1 MKSSYDRY
9 FLFYHVAKYK
19 SFTKA
24 AQVLS
29 SNQPNITHA
38 MNKLESELGCRLL
51 IRSNKGITL
60 TPEGESLYQRAAIAF
75 EQLTLAENELKAA
88 TSLSE
93 GSVTIGASETALHGF
108 LLLHLNEFRENHPG
122 IRIRIL
128 NSSNSSAVDAVHS
141 GKVDFSLVATPTGA
155 NRPMTETCLCSFHDI
170 LIAGKRYAYLADSPK
185 SLSDLSDIPLVC
197 MVESTN
203 TFAFYNQFYYENGLT
218 LKPDM
223 EVATTDLMLPFVKNN
238 LGIGFVPA
246 FYADEAIKNGECWRI
261 PLIEKLPTRFIC
273 LVQDSGRSLNVAAM
287 EFKKFLMEKRTSTP
301 SS

>member
-19 SFTKA
+19 SLTKA
-24 AQVLS
+24 AQVLG

-60 TPEGESLYQRAAIAF
+60 TPEGETLYQRTAIAF
-75 EQLTLAENELKAA
+75 EQLTLAESELKLA

-93 GSVTIGASETALHGF
+93 GSLTIGASETALHGF
-108 LLLHLNEFRENHPG
+108 LLLHLSEFREKHPG

-128 NSSNSSAVDAVHS
+128 NSSNTSAVNAVHS
-141 GKVDFSLVATPTGA
+141 GKVDFSLVATPTGVR
-155 NRPMTETCLCSFHDI
+155 NPLTEIRLCSFNDI
-170 LIAGKRYAYLADSPK
+170 LISGKKYAYLADSPK
-185 SLSDLSDIPLVC
+185 SLNDISDIPLIC
-197 MVESTN
+197 MVEETN
-203 TFAFYNQFYYENGLT
+203 TFTFYNQFYYENGLT

-223 EVATTDLMLPFVKNN
+223 EVATTDLILPFVKNN
-238 LGIGFVPA
+238 LGIGFIPA
-246 FYADEAIKNGECWRI
+246 FYADEAMKNGECVNI
-261 PLIEKLPTRFIC
+261 PLIEKLPPRFIC

-287 EFKKFLMEKRTSTP
+287 ELKKFLVKKRSITP
-301 SS
+301 FS